1 MKTQTK
7 KRKLMLLKTTIIKL
21 SEHTVISAHG
31 GKTSTIPLCVPES
44 TLPSCRVARP

>member
-7 KRKLMLLKTTIIKL
+7 KRKLMLLKKTVINLSKSTII
-21 SEHTVISAHG
+21 TAQG

-44 TLPSCRVARP
+44 TIPNCRAIR

>member
-7 KRKLMLLKTTIIKL
+7 KRKLMLSKKTITKL
-21 SEHTVISAHG
+21 SKIEITVAQG

-44 TLPSCRVARP
+44 TIPNCRAIH